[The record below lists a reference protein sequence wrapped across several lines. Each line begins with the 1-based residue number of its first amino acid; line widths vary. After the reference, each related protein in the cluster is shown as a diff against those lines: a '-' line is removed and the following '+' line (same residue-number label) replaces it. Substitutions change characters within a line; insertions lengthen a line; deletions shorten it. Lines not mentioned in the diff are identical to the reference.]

1 MGKNESAGNLVQT
14 SVDVMMATLARIL
27 GHQGHEHIWDIV

>member
-14 SVDVMMATLARIL
+14 SVDVMMATLAWIL
-27 GHQGHEHIWDIV
+27 AAIKVMNIFGI

>member
-27 GHQGHEHIWDIV
+27 AAIKVMNIFGI

>member
-1 MGKNESAGNLVQT
+1 MGKNESGGNLVQT

-27 GHQGHEHIWDIV
+27 AAIKVMNIFGI